1 MTSYFCS
8 HYVTHEM
15 STQTEFDVHSIG
27 SSLDFKL
34 KNLDKQYYDIAENY
48 SGKLTFDEK
57 IIEYQKRLSEKSK
70 LELQEKVSTL
80 SLYLNK
86 TRI

>member
-1 MTSYFCS
+1 
-8 HYVTHEM
+8 
-15 STQTEFDVHSIG
+15 
-27 SSLDFKL
+27 
-34 KNLDKQYYDIAENY
+34 
-48 SGKLTFDEK
+48 LTFDEK